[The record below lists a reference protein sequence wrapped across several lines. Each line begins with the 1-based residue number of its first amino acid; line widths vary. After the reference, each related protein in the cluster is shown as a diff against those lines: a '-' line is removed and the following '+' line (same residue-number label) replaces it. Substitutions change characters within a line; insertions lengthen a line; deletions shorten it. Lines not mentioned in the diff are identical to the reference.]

1 MLLRK
6 DVVMTNLPLSLV
18 AAMLS
23 VAFAPTA
30 GAYGTEPASQSFV
43 RLSPIAM
50 SMPQTAK
57 IADACVVNVTP
68 AFAAILGLPSDWRD
82 NDTQRRQASLACAEQ

>member
-1 MLLRK
+1 MI
-6 DVVMTNLPLSLV
+6 NLPLSLV

-23 VAFAPTA
+23 AAFAPAA
-30 GAYGTEPASQSFV
+30 GAYGTEPVSQSFV

-68 AFAAILGLPSDWRD
+68 ALAAILGLPNDWRD
-82 NDTQRRQASLACAEQ
+82 KNAQRRQTALACAEQ